1 MIKKLKRIKL
11 RLKMKHEGNLVSK
24 NMKLK
29 REIRYLKKE
38 LEETKEQNH
47 KLIDEITL
55 KNIKIRELE
64 LGVRNE
70 RKNK

>member
-24 NMKLK
+24 IMKLK

-55 KNIKIRELE
+55 KNIKIRELD

>member
-11 RLKMKHEGNLVSK
+11 RLKMKYEGNLVNK

-38 LEETKEQNH
+38 LDETKEQNH

-55 KNIKIRELE
+55 KNIKIRELD

>member
-55 KNIKIRELE
+55 KNIKIRELD